1 MKLGFAGHGR
11 PTAHSQENLEL
22 VQKALGQ
29 FEDPQQVEQQ
39 LTLVQWAQQQALN
52 KANQEFIMA
61 YN

>member
-39 LTLVQWAQQQALN
+39 LTLVQ
-52 KANQEFIMA
+52 
-61 YN
+61 